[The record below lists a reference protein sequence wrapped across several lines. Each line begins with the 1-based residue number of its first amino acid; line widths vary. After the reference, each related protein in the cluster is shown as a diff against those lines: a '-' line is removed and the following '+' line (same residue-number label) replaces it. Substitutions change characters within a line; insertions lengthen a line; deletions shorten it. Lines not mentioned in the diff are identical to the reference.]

1 MASLDVLLQQ
11 IVNGLALGMMYALLA
26 LGFTMVYG
34 IIELIN
40 FAHFSV
46 FMTGTFVGLVVLNLM
61 GVTADSRS
69 LTGQALVG
77 ILVALFAI
85 TMAATGALGVLI
97 ERVCLRPLRNVPGTA
112 PMITTI
118 GVAFILINVM
128 LLAWGPQTQRFPQ
141 LLPNWRWEVVGVE
154 ITFKQLVLFA
164 VALVL
169 MLALWHLVR
178 RTTLGKAMR
187 ATAQD
192 ADAARMMGIDVDRV
206 VVLTFFLGSALAGAG
221 SLFFGLYYG
230 FTGYYIGYTTG
241 LRAFT
246 SAVLGGIGSIPG
258 AVLGG
263 VFIGLTQSLG
273 GQLIGVKWTDVIIFS
288 ILIFVMVFRPNV
300 LLGVGILFP
309 LVTSNAGNVDAAANA
324 FTYVLLALG
333 LNIVVGFAGL
343 LDLGYAAF
351 FAVGAYGYGIAASGQ
366 LRPEWSNLW
375 APLEWAGQVS
385 RLAIPGQPATVQFHF
400 SFWPMLAVSAI
411 ICAIFGMLFGAP
423 TLRLRGDYLAIVT
436 LGFGEIVPVVAR
448 NWEGLTN
455 GAQGLGGIRTPKL
468 FGFDFGF
475 SPYPYYF
482 LGLGLVTAAVWMSIR
497 LQESR
502 VGRAWMAI
510 REDELA
516 AGAMGVNHVHYKLL
530 AFAMGAAVGGLAGTF
545 YVAKLTTAT

>member
-61 GVTADSRS
+61 GVTADSKS
-69 LTGQALVG
+69 LTGRALVG

-118 GVAFILINVM
+118 GVAFILINIM

-141 LLPNWRWEVVGVE
+141 LLPNWRWDVVGVE

-246 SAVLGGIGSIPG
+246 SAVLGGIGSVPG

-263 VFIGLTQSLG
+263 LFIGLTQSLG
-273 GQLIGVKWTDVIIFS
+273 GQIVGVKWTDVIIFS
-288 ILIFVMVFRPNV
+288 ILIIVMVFRPSG
-300 LLGVGILFP
+300 LLG
-309 LVTSNAGNVDAAANA
+309 
-324 FTYVLLALG
+324 
-333 LNIVVGFAGL
+333 
-343 LDLGYAAF
+343 
-351 FAVGAYGYGIAASGQ
+351 
-366 LRPEWSNLW
+366 
-375 APLEWAGQVS
+375 S
-385 RLAIPGQPATVQFHF
+385 R
-400 SFWPMLAVSAI
+400 
-411 ICAIFGMLFGAP
+411 
-423 TLRLRGDYLAIVT
+423 
-436 LGFGEIVPVVAR
+436 
-448 NWEGLTN
+448 
-455 GAQGLGGIRTPKL
+455 
-468 FGFDFGF
+468 
-475 SPYPYYF
+475 SPQK
-482 LGLGLVTAAVWMSIR
+482 A
-497 LQESR
+497 
-502 VGRAWMAI
+502 
-510 REDELA
+510 
-516 AGAMGVNHVHYKLL
+516 
-530 AFAMGAAVGGLAGTF
+530 
-545 YVAKLTTAT
+545 

>member
-69 LTGQALVG
+69 LTGRALVG

-85 TMAATGALGVLI
+85 TMAATGVLGVVI

-118 GVAFILINVM
+118 GVAFILINIM

-141 LLPNWRWEVVGVE
+141 LLPNWRWDVVGVE

-246 SAVLGGIGSIPG
+246 SAVLGGIGSVPG

-263 VFIGLTQSLG
+263 LFIGLTQSLG
-273 GQLIGVKWTDVIIFS
+273 GQIVGVKWTDVIIFS
-288 ILIFVMVFRPNV
+288 ILIIVMVFRPSG
-300 LLGVGILFP
+300 LLG
-309 LVTSNAGNVDAAANA
+309 
-324 FTYVLLALG
+324 
-333 LNIVVGFAGL
+333 
-343 LDLGYAAF
+343 
-351 FAVGAYGYGIAASGQ
+351 
-366 LRPEWSNLW
+366 
-375 APLEWAGQVS
+375 S
-385 RLAIPGQPATVQFHF
+385 R
-400 SFWPMLAVSAI
+400 
-411 ICAIFGMLFGAP
+411 
-423 TLRLRGDYLAIVT
+423 
-436 LGFGEIVPVVAR
+436 
-448 NWEGLTN
+448 
-455 GAQGLGGIRTPKL
+455 
-468 FGFDFGF
+468 
-475 SPYPYYF
+475 SPQK
-482 LGLGLVTAAVWMSIR
+482 A
-497 LQESR
+497 
-502 VGRAWMAI
+502 
-510 REDELA
+510 
-516 AGAMGVNHVHYKLL
+516 
-530 AFAMGAAVGGLAGTF
+530 
-545 YVAKLTTAT
+545 

>member
-1 MASLDVLLQQ
+1 MDHWDVLLQQ
-11 IVNGLALGMMYALLA
+11 VINGVSLGAMYALLA

-61 GVTADSRS
+61 GVTADSKS
-69 LTGQALVG
+69 LTGRALVG

-118 GVAFILINVM
+118 GVAFILINIM

-141 LLPNWRWEVVGVE
+141 LLPNWRWDVVGVE

-246 SAVLGGIGSIPG
+246 SAVLGGIGSVPG

-263 VFIGLTQSLG
+263 LFIGLTQSLG
-273 GQLIGVKWTDVIIFS
+273 GQIVGVKWTDVIIFS
-288 ILIFVMVFRPNV
+288 ILIIVMVFRPSG
-300 LLGVGILFP
+300 LLG
-309 LVTSNAGNVDAAANA
+309 
-324 FTYVLLALG
+324 
-333 LNIVVGFAGL
+333 
-343 LDLGYAAF
+343 
-351 FAVGAYGYGIAASGQ
+351 
-366 LRPEWSNLW
+366 
-375 APLEWAGQVS
+375 S
-385 RLAIPGQPATVQFHF
+385 R
-400 SFWPMLAVSAI
+400 
-411 ICAIFGMLFGAP
+411 
-423 TLRLRGDYLAIVT
+423 
-436 LGFGEIVPVVAR
+436 
-448 NWEGLTN
+448 
-455 GAQGLGGIRTPKL
+455 
-468 FGFDFGF
+468 
-475 SPYPYYF
+475 SPQK
-482 LGLGLVTAAVWMSIR
+482 A
-497 LQESR
+497 
-502 VGRAWMAI
+502 
-510 REDELA
+510 
-516 AGAMGVNHVHYKLL
+516 
-530 AFAMGAAVGGLAGTF
+530 
-545 YVAKLTTAT
+545 

>member
-1 MASLDVLLQQ
+1 MGSLDVLLQQ

-61 GVTADSRS
+61 GVTAASKS
-69 LTGQALVG
+69 LTGLALVG

-85 TMAATGALGVLI
+85 TMAATGVLGVVI

-128 LLAWGPQTQRFPQ
+128 LLTWGPQTQRFPQ
-141 LLPNWRWEVVGVE
+141 LLPNWRWQMVAGAE
-154 ITFKQLVLFA
+154 ITFTQVVLFA
-164 VALVL
+164 VALIL

-192 ADAARMMGIDVDRV
+192 ADAARMMGIDVDRI

-246 SAVLGGIGSIPG
+246 SAVLGGIGSVPG

-263 VFIGLTQSLG
+263 LFIGLTQSLG
-273 GQLIGVKWTDVIIFS
+273 GQIVGVKWTDVIIFS
-288 ILIFVMVFRPNV
+288 ILIIVMVLRPSG
-300 LLGVGILFP
+300 LLG
-309 LVTSNAGNVDAAANA
+309 
-324 FTYVLLALG
+324 
-333 LNIVVGFAGL
+333 
-343 LDLGYAAF
+343 
-351 FAVGAYGYGIAASGQ
+351 
-366 LRPEWSNLW
+366 
-375 APLEWAGQVS
+375 S
-385 RLAIPGQPATVQFHF
+385 R
-400 SFWPMLAVSAI
+400 
-411 ICAIFGMLFGAP
+411 
-423 TLRLRGDYLAIVT
+423 
-436 LGFGEIVPVVAR
+436 
-448 NWEGLTN
+448 
-455 GAQGLGGIRTPKL
+455 
-468 FGFDFGF
+468 
-475 SPYPYYF
+475 SPQK
-482 LGLGLVTAAVWMSIR
+482 A
-497 LQESR
+497 
-502 VGRAWMAI
+502 
-510 REDELA
+510 
-516 AGAMGVNHVHYKLL
+516 
-530 AFAMGAAVGGLAGTF
+530 
-545 YVAKLTTAT
+545 